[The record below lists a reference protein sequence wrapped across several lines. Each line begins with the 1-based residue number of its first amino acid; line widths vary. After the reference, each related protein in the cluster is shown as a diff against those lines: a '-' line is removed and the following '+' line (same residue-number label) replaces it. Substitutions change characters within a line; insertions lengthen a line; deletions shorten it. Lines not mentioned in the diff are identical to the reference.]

1 MKNVTKMKKM
11 RQNAGMKSKVQN
23 SYWMLALLTIGLML
37 NMTGKVDAQV
47 TTNGGSGLAANYAT
61 LAEAITALNSATI
74 NSPVVITLT
83 GNETAPAGGY
93 SITKSGDA
101 TNTITIQGSGSTI
114 TAYTPQV
121 VAQKFDAIFKIIGGD
136 YITIQNFTMQENSG
150 NTVAT
155 VGTNTMTE
163 FGVALFAATATNGAQ
178 NNTIQNNTITLSSAT
193 KYQNAI
199 GIFSTCASSSIN
211 GVQAASNIAGTNS
224 NNKFYSNTI
233 SGVAS
238 GFYFIAPA
246 QTATVFESGNDIGG
260 SSGATG
266 NNITFGVSNTAGD
279 LGFTSYSGATAAGV
293 YFRNVVGSSVKYN
306 TINSV
311 GTLTLPCGGV
321 FSANGSSPTGIT
333 YTTNFSNNNITL
345 TNVGTTAIT
354 GIEFG
359 SGLSTGTIVCNNNT
373 ININQTTSGICTAPI
388 YGIKANYATATN
400 TCNGNTI
407 TFTQSFGF
415 GYSTGALTMIDMSGA
430 GTTLTANSNIITVN
444 QTNTSAA
451 SDISSILIGIKAQP
465 ASSSATVNI
474 GSSGNPNAITFKQS
488 STSSGT
494 FSHAITY
501 IDAASTISSL
511 NISYNTL
518 NTSGGSLKTTGTT
531 YGLSFSGTISSSLT
545 VNNNSLNIV
554 RISTSGIFYGIY
566 AAGSTSLSSNYNIN
580 NNAVSLNSASSG
592 STTAGIYNNESATK
606 TMNGNSI
613 TITGSGSTLN
623 GFYLNNGTNNVG
635 AAGLGN
641 TISLSSSAANSSIY
655 GITSGASGTAF
666 NLKSNIIST
675 LSASAASSNAP
686 TISAIKVSVGAN
698 DISNNTIYGVST
710 GAGSGSAT
718 INGMEITA
726 GTNNIYKNKIY
737 DLSTS
742 CTGTSTL
749 ISDIK
754 ITGGST
760 NIYNNLIGQTNS
772 FIGVNNAD
780 AVRAINITSSTASTT
795 HNIYYNTIYLNS
807 SSSGANFGT
816 TGIYHSTSATA
827 TTSALNFR
835 NNIVVN
841 NSTAAGTGKTVA
853 FRRSSTTLTN
863 YASTSNNNIF
873 YAGTPGANKLI
884 MYDGTNSY
892 QTLATFK
899 TAVSTRDANSF
910 TENPTWLST
919 TGSDASF
926 LHLNTSIA
934 TQAESGAVTI
944 GSYTDDF
951 DGDVRNA
958 STPDIG
964 ADESAC
970 PILDVTPPAISYTA
984 LNNSSSISG
993 QTLSSVT
1000 ITDPAP
1006 SSGINTASGTKP
1018 RIYYKRLTD
1027 ANTYV
1032 DNTNTS
1038 NGWKYVETSSGSSP
1052 FSFAI
1057 DFSLI
1062 YNSVSDAVS
1071 AGDIIQYFVVAQ
1083 DLVVTPNV
1091 GINNGVFTVNPASAA
1106 LTSAAFPITGTI
1118 NQYEVLP
1125 SGGSYTI
1132 GAGGQPTYNYASLTC
1147 AGGFFA
1153 AMNQANT
1160 RISSN
1165 MTVSVSTDLTEDG
1178 TNALNQWTETGAGNY
1193 TLAIQPSG
1201 ARTISGNV
1209 ATPLISFNGADRVT
1223 IDGLNTGGNT
1233 LTISNLSTSNSS
1245 GTSTLKLIN
1254 DASNNTITNC
1264 TILGSGTMSL
1274 GSDGGVVWIST
1285 GTTTGNDNN
1294 TISNC
1299 KIGPAGANLPSKGI
1313 YAYGSTG
1320 SSAICNSNVSIN
1332 NCEIYDFFLAGG
1344 CAGIYVYPGG
1354 SNLGGCTEWSITNN
1368 KFYESA
1374 SRAITGTMYGIY
1386 FANSNFGNNIQIT
1399 GNTIGYSSNSGTGTL
1414 TLTSTGN
1421 FRGIDFTG
1429 MSTASLACSLNSN
1442 IISNISFT
1450 SSTGT
1455 FHGIYNNSSASS
1467 NTININSNQ
1476 IKNIATL
1483 STSGTVIGIYAGSAT
1498 TLNCNSNTIDN
1509 ISRSGAGAFYGIQYT
1524 NPTTITLNGNTI
1536 KNLSSTSNS
1545 STLAFNGIYSASSA
1559 GTENITGNNI
1569 YNLTTSSTGTQ
1580 TLIGIVNSAGSGT
1593 KNIQNN
1599 NVYNL
1604 TAAAGSAIITGIKLA
1619 TGSACEVSGNKVY
1632 TLSGGITLYGIQI
1645 AAAGSTV
1652 NTFKNKIYDITS
1664 VNASPTV
1671 YGLYLSGGT
1680 TNNVYNN
1687 IIGDL
1692 KTTAANT
1699 AIPLAGI
1706 YINTSTANIYYN
1718 TVYLNAT
1725 SSGATFG
1732 STAVYANSTPTV
1744 NFRNN
1749 IFVNNS
1755 TPKGTGIASA
1765 YRRSTTTLTSYA
1777 ATSNNNLFYAG
1788 TPGANNLIFYDGG
1801 TNSKQNIGDYI
1812 LFMSTRD
1819 QASISENPTWAST
1832 NGSDATY
1839 LHIDINSTTAIS
1851 NGGVNIA
1858 TYTDDFD
1865 GTARQGNPGYV
1876 GNGTAP
1882 DIGADEFNPPYC
1894 IEVSGV
1900 NTTGITANSADLSWT
1915 ENGTATS
1922 WDIELGATGFS
1933 PNGTPTAAVSE
1944 NPYTYSGLTPN
1955 TSYSYYV
1962 RANCGGTTSIWVGP
1976 YTFSTLP
1983 TCVTPTG
1990 LGSSAVAGTTAT
2002 ISWTAASPVPS
2013 NGYQYEVRTSGAAG
2027 SGSTG
2032 LAVSGNT
2039 AGVSANITGL
2049 LGETTYYVYV
2059 RSDCGGADYSEWTN
2073 SHSFATTIS
2082 CFTPSSLASSAIAHS
2097 SATLTWA
2104 APTPA
2109 PSSGYD
2115 IYYSTSS
2122 TAPTSGT
2129 TPTATVGA
2137 GVLTY
2142 NMTGLS
2148 ENTTYY
2154 VWIRSHCIGTDASDW
2169 TSSINFTTLLTPR
2182 IFVNAT
2188 SSTAYGEYT
2197 TVKSAFD
2204 AINAGTHKGVIS
2216 ITLGEADNAV
2226 ITETAQAVLNKS
2238 GSGSASYTSISISP
2252 AHSNI
2257 TIISNLATA
2266 ATIQLYLAQNVTI
2279 DGRIGASGST
2289 NDLTI
2294 ENTSTG
2300 SSKGAIELF
2309 GASSNTIRYCTLK
2322 SSSTATS
2329 GGCGTVSMGYTSNS
2343 GPSDNLI
2350 EYCDITKSGSNKPLV
2365 AIASSN
2371 ASSTYKSQNNTV
2383 RYCSVSDFQKAGI
2396 WLGYN
2401 SGTDYNNLWTIDH
2414 NTFYQSSTV
2423 TINATNF
2430 CNYAIM
2436 VGYHNSAGAG
2446 FQQTWG
2452 MQTITNN
2459 TIGGNGAG
2467 GDWTVTS
2474 TTGASGLVVGG
2485 IFFAAG
2491 TTVYSEISGNEISNF
2506 DITTYVNDNN
2516 SVGGFNGIYVYHSK
2530 AKIGSAAGNSVHDI
2544 TLAHPSTKGGV
2555 ISGVTLRNNASY
2567 DCEISNN
2574 QVYNITAV
2582 TKGAGATD
2590 CFESFY
2596 GIFDWAES
2604 SVYDDVINKNS
2615 VWNIDVILNS
2625 HCYGIY
2631 ASGAITQN
2639 HVSKIKVGGTA
2650 GVILTGIY
2658 FMGVTTANRPNLRV
2672 ENNEVILGLDQ
2683 NGVSTAVDRLI
2694 YGIQVDGSGYSY
2706 YNSVLIQGVHTGAD
2720 NTCCLMFGSD
2730 EGYVASNN
2738 LLYNERSGGTG
2749 KHYCIMT
2756 TGNFAITSSNNAY
2769 ILYSGS
2775 KAPSLIGNLNGTD
2788 MATLTDWATA
2798 TGETNSKLET
2808 TTNKPVATLFPILS
2822 GSDKLKPAEDVWLK
2836 AGVTITPVID
2846 KDDVSRPNPGPTTMG
2861 AYEVSATLP
2870 VELLNITAR
2879 KSGSVNVVEWQTA
2892 SETNNDYFEVQKSTD
2907 ATDWVKIGKV
2917 KGAGN
2922 SNSITSYSYNDESS
2936 HEDATI
2942 YYRLRQVDYD
2952 GQYSYSPIVSV
2963 DNSSDNIQIDHLYP
2977 VPANDF
2983 VYITYHSA
2991 NNNQL
2996 PIFFKLYNCFGVVV
3010 KQDLLADRM
3019 DGQIIKIKVDD
3030 VAPGH
3035 YYLALDF
3042 GSETKILKLVVVR

>member
-1 MKNVTKMKKM
+1 MKKM
-11 RQNAGMKSKVQN
+11 QQNLGEKSRRQY
-23 SYWMLALLTIGLML
+23 SYWKLALLTMGLML
-37 NMTGKVDAQV
+37 IMVGKVDAQNV
-47 TTNGGSGLAANYAT
+47 ATNGGSGLAANYAT
-61 LAEAITALNSATI
+61 LAVAITALNSATI

-93 SITKSGDA
+93 SITQLGGTF

-114 TAYTPQV
+114 TAFTPQTSGRV
-121 VAQKFDAIFKIIGGD
+121 YDAIFKIIGGD

-155 VGTNTMTE
+155 LASNTMTE
-163 FGVALFAATATNGAQ
+163 FGVALFAASATNGTQ
-178 NNTIQNNTITLSSAT
+178 NNTIQNNIITLSSAT

-199 GIFSTCASSSIN
+199 GIFSTCASSSTN
-211 GVQAASNIAGTNS
+211 GAQAASNIAGTNS

-238 GFYFIAPA
+238 GFYFIAPV

-279 LGFTSYSGATAAGV
+279 LGFTSYSGATAAGI
-293 YFRNVVGSSVKYN
+293 YFRNVVGSSAKYN

-311 GTLTLPCGGV
+311 STLTLPCGGI
-321 FSANGSSPTGIT
+321 FSANGSAPTGIT
-333 YTTNFSNNNITL
+333 YTSNFSNNAITL

-354 GIEFG
+354 GIDFG
-359 SGLSTGTIVCNNNT
+359 SGLSTGTLVCNNNT
-373 ININQTTSGICTAPI
+373 LNLTQTTSGSTASI
-388 YGIKANYATATN
+388 YGVKANYVSATN
-400 TCNGNTI
+400 TCNGNVI
-407 TFTQSFGF
+407 TLTQSIG
-415 GYSTGALTMIDMSGA
+415 GNYSTGVFNMIDMSGA
-430 GTTLTANSNIITVN
+430 GTTLTALSNTITVN
-444 QTNTSAA
+444 QTNSGTGA
-451 SDISSILIGIKAQP
+451 ISSALIGIKAQP
-465 ASSSATVNI
+465 SSSSSTIII
-474 GSSGNPNAITFKQS
+474 GNNGNSNTITFKQS

-494 FSHAITY
+494 FTNAVTY
-501 IDAASTISSL
+501 IDAASTIKEL
-511 NISYNTL
+511 VLSYNTL

-531 YGLSFSGTISSSLT
+531 YGLSFSGTISTSLT
-545 VNNNSLNIV
+545 VDNNTLNID
-554 RISTSGIFYGIY
+554 RISTSGLFSGIY
-566 AAGSTSLSSNYNIN
+566 AAGSTTLSSNYIIN
-580 NNAVSLNSASSG
+580 NNSVILNSATSG

-635 AAGLGN
+635 TAGLGN
-641 TISLSSSAANSSIY
+641 TISLSSSAVTPTIY
-655 GITSGASGTAF
+655 GVNGNGTGTF
-666 NLKSNIIST
+666 NIKNNTFSNV
-675 LSASAASSNAP
+675 SASASSTNAP
-686 TISAIKVSVGAN
+686 IISAIRMTGGTT

-742 CTGTSTL
+742 CTGVTTL
-749 ISDIK
+749 ISVIK

-772 FIGVNNAD
+772 FTGLNNAD

-795 HNIYYNTIYLNS
+795 HNVYYNTIYLNS

-816 TGIYHSTSATA
+816 AGIYHAASGTV
-827 TTSALNFR
+827 TTSALNLR

-853 FRRSSTTLTN
+853 YRRSSTTLTN

-873 YAGTPGANKLI
+873 YAGTPGANNLT

-892 QTLATFK
+892 QTLASYK
-899 TAVSTRDANSF
+899 TAVGPTRDASSYS
-910 TENPTWLST
+910 ENPTWLST

-926 LHLNTSIA
+926 LHLNTSVA

-951 DGDVRNA
+951 DGDVRNV

-970 PILDVTPPAISYTA
+970 PVLDVTPPAISYTA
-984 LNNSSSISG
+984 LGNSSSTSG
-993 QTLSSVT
+993 QTLSSVS

-1006 SSGINTASGTKP
+1006 SSGVNTTSGTKP
-1018 RIYYKRLTD
+1018 RIYFKRLTD

-1032 DNTNTS
+1032 DNTNAS
-1038 NGWKYVETSSGSSP
+1038 NGWKYVETTSGSSP
-1052 FSFAI
+1052 FLFTI

-1062 YNSVSDAVS
+1062 YNSPSDAVS
-1071 AGDIIQYFVVAQ
+1071 AGDFIQYFVVAQ
-1083 DLVVTPNV
+1083 DLAATPNV
-1091 GINNGVFTVNPASAA
+1091 GINNGVFTVNPASAG

-1118 NQYEVLP
+1118 SQYEVLP
-1125 SGGSYTI
+1125 SGGPYTI

-1147 AGGFFA
+1147 ANGFFA

-1178 TNALNQWTETGAGNY
+1178 TNALNQWMETGAGNY

-1223 IDGLNTGGNT
+1223 IDGLNTGGNS
-1233 LTISNLSTSNSS
+1233 LTISNLSTSSAS
-1245 GTSTLKLIN
+1245 GTSTIKFIN
-1254 DASNNTITNC
+1254 DAANNTVTNC
-1264 TILGSGTMSL
+1264 TILGSTTVSL
-1274 GSDGGVVWIST
+1274 ASEGGNIVIGT
-1285 GTTTGNDNN
+1285 GTTTGNDNI

-1299 KIGPAGANLPSKGI
+1299 KIAPAGANLPSKGI
-1313 YAYGSTG
+1313 YSSGTNT
-1320 SSAICNSNVSIN
+1320 SSAICNSSISIA

-1344 CAGIYVYPGG
+1344 CAGIYVATG
-1354 SNLGGCTEWSITNN
+1354 NTDWNITNN

-1374 SRAITGTMYGIY
+1374 SRAITGNMYGVY
-1386 FANSNFGNNIQIT
+1386 FSSSTYGNNLQIT
-1399 GNTIGYSSNSGTGTL
+1399 GNVIGFANNAGTGTFA
-1414 TLTSTGN
+1414 LTSSGS
-1421 FRGIDFTG
+1421 FKGVEFTLPT
-1429 MSTASLACSLNSN
+1429 STTIASNISSN
-1442 IISNISFT
+1442 IISDISLAA
-1450 SSTGT
+1450 SAGSTGI
-1455 FHGIYNNSSASS
+1455 FAGIYNNSNFSHVS
-1467 NTININSNQ
+1467 NSINVNNNQ
-1476 IKNIATL
+1476 IKNI
-1483 STSGTVIGIYAGSAT
+1483 TVNTTTGNVHGIYAGSST
-1498 TLNCNSNTIDN
+1498 TLNCNTNIVDN
-1509 ISRSGAGAFYGIQYT
+1509 IVRNAAGAFYGIQYVAS
-1524 NPTTITLNGNTI
+1524 TTFTFNANTI
-1536 KNLSSTSNS
+1536 RNLSSTNAS
-1545 STLAFNGIYSASSA
+1545 STAAYYGVYSGGSASN
-1559 GTENITGNNI
+1559 ENITGNNI
-1569 YNLTTSSTGTQ
+1569 YNLTTSSTGAQ
-1580 TLIGIVNSAGSGT
+1580 TLIGIVNSTGSGV

-1619 TGSACEVSGNKVY
+1619 SGSACEVSGNNVY

-1645 AAAGSTV
+1645 AAGSTV

-1664 VNASPTV
+1664 ANASPTV

-1687 IIGDL
+1687 IIGNL
-1692 KTTAANT
+1692 KTTAANS

-1718 TVYLNAT
+1718 TVCLNAT
-1725 SSGATFG
+1725 SSGALFG
-1732 STAVYANSTPTV
+1732 STAIYANSTPTV

-1755 TPKGTGIASA
+1755 TPNGTGIASA

-1788 TPGANNLIFYDGG
+1788 TPGTYNLIFYDG
-1801 TNSKQNIGDYI
+1801 TNSDQTLAAFKTRV
-1812 LFMSTRD
+1812 STRD
-1819 QASISENPTWAST
+1819 AASISENPTWASA

-1858 TYTDDFD
+1858 TYTGDYD
-1865 GTARQGNPGYV
+1865 GTARQGNAGYV
-1876 GNGTAP
+1876 GSGSAP

-1900 NTTGITANSADLSWT
+1900 NTTGITSNSADLSWT

-1922 WDIELGATGFS
+1922 WDIELGANGFTPS
-1933 PNGTPTAAVSE
+1933 GTPTAIGIAK
-1944 NPYTYSGLTPN
+1944 PYSYSSLTPN

-1962 RANCGGTTSIWVGP
+1962 RANCGGTNSIWVGP

-2013 NGYQYEVRTSGAAG
+2013 NGYQYEVRTSGAAE
-2027 SGSTG
+2027 SGPSG

-2059 RSDCGGADYSEWTN
+2059 RSDCGGVDFSEWTN
-2073 SHSFATTIS
+2073 SHSFPTTLS

-2097 SATLTWA
+2097 SATLTWV

-2115 IYYSTSS
+2115 IYFNTSS

-2154 VWIRSHCIGTDASDW
+2154 AWIRSHCIGTDASDW

-2182 IFVNAT
+2182 IFINAT

-2216 ITLGEADNAV
+2216 ISLGEADNAV

-2266 ATIQLYLAQNVTI
+2266 ATIQLNLAQNVTI
-2279 DGRIGASGST
+2279 DGRIGSSGST

-2309 GASSNTIRYCTLK
+2309 GASSNTIRYCALK

-2343 GPSDNLI
+2343 GPSNNLI
-2350 EYCDITKSGSNKPLV
+2350 EYCEITKSGSNKPLV

-2371 ASSTYKSQNNTV
+2371 ASNTYKSQNNTV
-2383 RYCSVSDFQKAGI
+2383 RYCTVSDFQRAGI
-2396 WLGYN
+2396 WLGYS
-2401 SGTDYNNLWTIDH
+2401 SGTDYNDLWTIDH
-2414 NTFYQSSTV
+2414 NTFYQSSTI
-2423 TINATNF
+2423 TINATSF
-2430 CNYAIM
+2430 YNYSIM

-2446 FQQTWG
+2446 FQATSG
-2452 MQTITNN
+2452 SHIITNN

-2474 TTGASGLVVGG
+2474 TTGNSGLVVGG

-2491 TTVYSEISGNEISNF
+2491 TTAYSEISGNEISHF
-2506 DITTYVNDNN
+2506 DITTYVNANN
-2516 SVGGFNGIYVYHSK
+2516 SIGGFNGIYVYHTK
-2530 AKIGSAAGNSVHDI
+2530 VKIGSAAGNSVHDI
-2544 TLAHPSTKGGV
+2544 TLAHPSTWGGV
-2555 ISGVTLRNNASY
+2555 ISGVTLRNNTNY

-2574 QVYNITAV
+2574 QVYAITAE

-2590 CFESFY
+2590 CFQFFY
-2596 GIFDWAES
+2596 GIYDWAES
-2604 SVYDDVINKNS
+2604 AVFDDVINKNS
-2615 VWNIDVILNS
+2615 VRDINVILNS
-2625 HCYGIY
+2625 SCFGIH

-2650 GVILTGIY
+2650 GAELTGIY
-2658 FMGVTTANRPNLRV
+2658 FIGVTTANRPNLRV

-2683 NGVSTAVDRLI
+2683 NGVSTAVDRTI
-2694 YGIQVDGSGYSY
+2694 CGIQLAGIGYSY
-2706 YNSVLIQGVHTGAD
+2706 YNSILIQGVHTDAE
-2720 NTCCLMFGSD
+2720 NTCCLKLNTASGPDFF
-2730 EGYVASNN
+2730 VANN
-2738 LLYNERSGGTG
+2738 LLYNERTGGTG
-2749 KHYCIMT
+2749 KHYCIMAI
-2756 TGNFAITSSNNAY
+2756 GSNAITSSNNAY

-2775 KAPSLIGNLNGTD
+2775 KASYHIGNWNGTD
-2788 MATLTDWATA
+2788 MTTLSDWATIS
-2798 TGETNSKLET
+2798 GETNSKIET
-2808 TTNKPVATLFPILS
+2808 TTNKPVATLFPILA
-2822 GSDKLKPAEDVWLK
+2822 GSDKLKPTDDIWLM
-2836 AGVTITPVID
+2836 AGETVTPVID

-2861 AYEVSATLP
+2861 AYEISATLP
-2870 VELLNITAR
+2870 VELLSISAR
-2879 KSGSVNVVEWQTA
+2879 KSESVNVIEWQTA

-2907 ATDWVKIGKV
+2907 ATDWVKIGKM
-2917 KGAGN
+2917 KGTGN
-2922 SNSITSYSYNDESS
+2922 SNSVISYSYNDGSS
-2936 HEDATI
+2936 NDNKSI
-2942 YYRLRQVDYD
+2942 YYRLKQVDFD
-2952 GQYSYSPIVSV
+2952 GKFSYSPVV
-2963 DNSSDNIQIDHLYP
+2963 VLNDVLNDLETVHLYP

-2983 VYITYHSA
+2983 VYVTYHSVE
-2991 NNNQL
+2991 NNQPL
-2996 PIFFKLYNCFGVVV
+2996 ISIKLYNCFGTVV
-3010 KQDLLADRM
+3010 KQDLLANRID
-3019 DGQIIKIKVDD
+3019 DHKIRIQTDAI
-3030 VAPGH
+3030 APGH
-3035 YYLALDF
+3035 YYLVLNF
-3042 GSETKILKLVVVR
+3042 GDNIKTMKLIILR

>member
-1 MKNVTKMKKM
+1 MKNVTTMKKM
-11 RQNAGMKSKVQN
+11 RQNAGMKSKVQH

-61 LAEAITALNSATI
+61 LADAITALNSATI

-93 SITKSGDA
+93 SITQLGGTVA
-101 TNTITIQGSGSTI
+101 NTITIQGSGSTI

-155 VGTNTMTE
+155 LASNTMTE

-199 GIFSTCASSSIN
+199 GIFSTCASSSTN
-211 GVQAASNIAGTNS
+211 GIQAASNIAGTNS

-266 NNITFGVSNTAGD
+266 NNITFGVCNTAGD

-293 YFRNVVGSSVKYN
+293 YFRNVVGSSAKYN

-311 GTLTLPCGGV
+311 STLTLPCGGI

-430 GTTLTANSNIITVN
+430 GTTLTANSNTITVN

-474 GSSGNPNAITFKQS
+474 GSSGNSNTITFKQS

-566 AAGSTSLSSNYNIN
+566 AAGSTALSSNYNIN

-641 TISLSSSAANSSIY
+641 TISLSSSAVTPTIY
-655 GITSGASGTAF
+655 GVNGNGTGTF
-666 NLKSNIIST
+666 NVKNNTIST
-675 LSASAASSNAP
+675 MSASASSTNAP
-686 TISAIKVSVGAN
+686 IISAIRMTGGTT
-698 DISNNTIYGVST
+698 DISNNSIYGVGT

-760 NIYNNLIGQTNS
+760 NIYNNLIGQTNT
-772 FIGVNNAD
+772 FTGVNNAD
-780 AVRAINITSSTASTT
+780 AVRAFNITSSTASTT
-795 HNIYYNTIYLNS
+795 HNVYYNTIYLNS
-807 SSSGANFGT
+807 SSTGVNFGT
-816 TGIYHSTSATA
+816 TAIYHTASGTA
-827 TTSALNFR
+827 TTSALNLR

-853 FRRSSTTLTN
+853 YRRSSTTLTN

-873 YAGTPGANKLI
+873 YAGTPGVNNLI

-910 TENPTWLST
+910 TENPTWLGT

-926 LHLNTSIA
+926 LHLNTSIE

-964 ADESAC
+964 ADEGAY
-970 PILDVTPPAISYTA
+970 PVLDITPPTISYTT
-984 LNNSSSISG
+984 LGNSSSISG
-993 QTLSSVT
+993 QILSSVT

-1006 SSGINTASGTKP
+1006 GTGINTASGTKP
-1018 RIYYKRLTD
+1018 RIYFKRLTD

-1032 DNTNTS
+1032 DNTNAS
-1038 NGWKYVETSSGSSP
+1038 NGWKYVETTSGSSP
-1052 FSFAI
+1052 FSFTI

-1062 YNSVSDAVS
+1062 YNSPSDAVS
-1071 AGDIIQYFVVAQ
+1071 AGDFIQYFVVAQ
-1083 DLVVTPNV
+1083 DLAATPNV

-1118 NQYEVLP
+1118 SQYEVLP

-1132 GAGGQPTYNYASLTC
+1132 GTGGQPTYNYASLTC
-1147 AGGFFA
+1147 ANGFFA
-1153 AMNQANT
+1153 AMNQVNT

-1201 ARTISGNV
+1201 ARTISGSV
-1209 ATPLISFNGADRVT
+1209 AGNLITFNGADRVS
-1223 IDGLNTGGNT
+1223 IDGLNIGGNS
-1233 LTISNLSTSNSS
+1233 LTISNTSTS
-1245 GTSTLKLIN
+1245 GVSTVKMYA
-1254 DASNNTITNC
+1254 DATFNTITNC
-1264 TILGSGTMSL
+1264 TILGSTTAS
-1274 GSDGGVVWIST
+1274 SASEGGNIVIGT
-1285 GTTTGNDNN
+1285 GTATGNDNI

-1299 KIGPAGANLPSKGI
+1299 KIASAGANLPSKGI
-1313 YAYGSTG
+1313 YSSGTNT
-1320 SSAICNSNVSIN
+1320 SSAICNSSISIT

-1344 CAGIYVYPGG
+1344 CAGIYVATG
-1354 SNLGGCTEWSITNN
+1354 NTDWSITNN

-1374 SRAITGTMYGIY
+1374 SRAITGNMYGVY
-1386 FANSNFGNNIQIT
+1386 FSSSTYGNNLQIT
-1399 GNTIGYSSNSGTGTL
+1399 GNVIGFANNGGTGTFA
-1414 TLTSTGN
+1414 LTSSGS
-1421 FRGIDFTG
+1421 FKGIEFTLPT
-1429 MSTASLACSLNSN
+1429 STTIASNISSN
-1442 IISNISFT
+1442 IISDVSLVA
-1450 SSTGT
+1450 SAGSTGI
-1455 FHGIYNNSSASS
+1455 FAGIYNNSNFSHVS
-1467 NTININSNQ
+1467 NSINVNNNQ
-1476 IKNIATL
+1476 IKNI
-1483 STSGTVIGIYAGSAT
+1483 TVNTTTGNVHGIYAGSAT
-1498 TLNCNSNTIDN
+1498 TLNCNTNIVDN
-1509 ISRSGAGAFYGIQYT
+1509 IVRNAAGPFYGIQYVGS
-1524 NPTTITLNGNTI
+1524 TTFTFNANTI
-1536 KNLSSTSNS
+1536 RNLSSTNAS
-1545 STLAFNGIYSASSA
+1545 STAAYYGVYSGGSASN
-1559 GTENITGNNI
+1559 ENITGNNI
-1569 YNLTTSSTGTQ
+1569 YNLTTSSTGAQ
-1580 TLIGIVNSAGSGT
+1580 TLIGIVNGTGSGA

-1599 NVYNL
+1599 NVYSL

-1619 TGSACEVSGNKVY
+1619 SGSACEVSGNKVY

-1645 AAAGSTV
+1645 AAGSTV

-1664 VNASPTV
+1664 ANVSPTL

-1692 KTTAANT
+1692 KTTAANS

-1725 SSGATFG
+1725 SSGALFG

-1788 TPGANNLIFYDGG
+1788 TPGVNNLIFYDG
-1801 TNSKQNIGDYI
+1801 TNSDQTLAAFKTR
-1812 LFMSTRD
+1812 MSTRD
-1819 QASISENPTWAST
+1819 QASISENPVWAST
-1832 NGSDATY
+1832 TGSDATY
-1839 LHIDINSTTAIS
+1839 LHIDINSVTAIES
-1851 NGGVNIA
+1851 GGVNIA
-1858 TYTDDFD
+1858 TFTDDFD
-1865 GTARQGNPGYV
+1865 GTARFGNAGYV
-1876 GNGTAP
+1876 GSGTAP

-1900 NTTGITANSADLSWT
+1900 NTTGITATSAVLSWT
-1915 ENGTATS
+1915 ENGTATN

-1933 PNGTPTAAVSE
+1933 PIGTPTAAVSE

-1962 RANCGGTTSIWVGP
+1962 RANCGGTNSIWVGP

-2032 LAVSGNT
+2032 LAVSGTT

-2073 SHSFATTIS
+2073 SHSFTTTIS

-2097 SATLTWA
+2097 SATLTWV

-2137 GVLTY
+2137 GILTY

-2154 VWIRSHCIGTDASDW
+2154 AWVRSHCIGTDVSDW
-2169 TSSINFTTLLTPR
+2169 TSFINFTTLLTPR

-2238 GSGSASYTSISISP
+2238 GSGPASYTSISISP

-2257 TIISNLATA
+2257 TIRSNLGTT

-2279 DGRIGASGST
+2279 DGRIGSSGST

-2300 SSKGAIELF
+2300 SSKGAIDLF

-2329 GGCGTVSMGYTSNS
+2329 GGYGTVSMSYTSNS
-2343 GPSDNLI
+2343 GPSNNLI
-2350 EYCDITKSGSNKPLV
+2350 EYCNITKSGSNLPNYG
-2365 AIASSN
+2365 IASSN

-2383 RYCSVSDFQKAGI
+2383 RYCAVFDFQTAGI

-2423 TINATNF
+2423 TISASNF
-2430 CNYAIM
+2430 NNYAIQIGCHDAGGSTFYQSSGM
-2436 VGYHNSAGAG
+2436 HTVSNNS
-2446 FQQTWG
+2446 
-2452 MQTITNN
+2452 
-2459 TIGGNGAG
+2459 IGGNGAG

-2474 TTGASGLVVGG
+2474 TTGTAGLVVGG

-2491 TTVYSEISGNEISNF
+2491 TTAYSEISGNEISNF
-2506 DITTYVNDNN
+2506 NITNYVNDNN
-2516 SVGGFNGIYVYHSK
+2516 SIGGFNGIYVYHSK

-2574 QVYNITAV
+2574 QVYDITAV

-2590 CFESFY
+2590 CFQSFY
-2596 GIFDWAES
+2596 GIYDWAES

-2615 VWNIDVILNS
+2615 VWNIDVMLDN

-2650 GVILTGIY
+2650 GVKLTGIY

-2683 NGVSTAVDRLI
+2683 NGASTAVDRII
-2694 YGIQVDGSGYSY
+2694 YGIQVYGSGYSY
-2706 YNSVLIQGVHTGAD
+2706 YNSVLIQGVHTGAN
-2720 NTCCLMFGSD
+2720 NTCCLILGSD

-2738 LLYNERSGGTG
+2738 LFYNERSGGTG

-2808 TTNKPVATLFPILS
+2808 TTNKPVATLFPILA

-2922 SNSITSYSYNDESS
+2922 SNSISSYSYNDESS
-2936 HEDATI
+2936 NEDATM

-2963 DNSSDNIQIDHLYP
+2963 DNSVDNIQIDHLYP

-2983 VYITYHSA
+2983 VYITYHSTK
-2991 NNNQL
+2991 NNQF
-2996 PIFFKLYNCFGVVV
+2996 PISFKIYNCFGVVV
-3010 KQDLLADRM
+3010 KQDLLADRV

-3030 VAPGH
+3030 VALGH